1 MELGQIRKRYRAVA
15 RELRKCRTEKTRKA
29 ETELIGLVSL
39 ADRLDTE
46 LVVVRYAERMARG
59 RLRRA
64 VELLWGLV
72 RGDFGSAR
80 EADDL
85 ERLTSALAVVG
96 AQELLELLRALDAEF
111 ARLTVRANELRDR
124 LARVT
129 QLAQDSLSQCAQLIP
144 GRIEM

>member
-1 MELGQIRKRYRAVA
+1 MRKR
-15 RELRKCRTEKTRKA
+15 RTEASRKA

-46 LVVVRYAERMARG
+46 LVVVRYAERLARG
-59 RLRRA
+59 RLHRA

-80 EADDL
+80 EAADL
-85 ERLTSALAVVG
+85 QRLTSALTLVG

-111 ARLTVRANELRDR
+111 ARLAVRADELRDR

-129 QLAQDSLSQCAQLIP
+129 QLAQERLTECLQLLP
-144 GRIEM
+144 GRS